1 MARLAIL
8 KNLIKSPVVHALGAG
23 GLGYGV
29 SELENKYIYENP
41 GTKDI
46 SRVAGGLTGLIAGA
60 LFKNPKTKPI
70 ALHLLGSYAGPKQL
84 ALLGID
90 KFNTT
95 SDKAS
100 GYFDAVKKREEQEK
114 EIRELTL
121 DTAKETAESARNLNE
136 STKYLADT
144 FKTAFPAIGGLS
156 AAFLSLYAYNS
167 FKQNKEKELKQN
179 ISVKLDDA
187 NKNKN
192 FYLEIPSEKISDKF
206 YNTLGRE
213 ILFKHDAEKAK
224 AKEEA
229 ETSTKKAASFKLQ
242 TLNIPKVELAKPREP
257 LNKYFYKKHGDV
269 ETLAEIEKR
278 YPNLSPDEHL
288 AILGKLQQQNTQL
301 LPALLDRLGIFLTNK
316 TGLAQPIPQSFNF
329 TPKPKQFD

>member
-8 KNLIKSPVVHALGAG
+8 KNLIKHPFTKDIGSVLGLG

-29 SELENKYIYENP
+29 SELENKHLYEQE
-41 GTKDI
+41 GTKSI
-46 SRVAGGLTGLIAGA
+46 SKIVGGGSGALAGFLLRNPKTRLTGLGILA
-60 LFKNPKTKPI
+60 
-70 ALHLLGSYAGPKQL
+70 SYLGPKQM
-84 ALLGID
+84 ALLA
-90 KFNTT
+90 T
-95 SDKAS
+95 DKAS

-179 ISVKLDDA
+179 ISVKLDDT

-192 FYLEIPSEKISDKF
+192 FYLEIPSEKVSDKF

-242 TLNIPKVELAKPREP
+242 TLDIPKVELAKPREP
-257 LNKYFYKKHGDV
+257 LNKYFHKKHGDV

-301 LPALLDRLGIFLTNK
+301 LPALLDRLGILLTNK